1 MADDEVTRNL
11 KGMDE
16 LDFAGWNSADWHGV
30 FARNHSDDV
39 LIDVHG
45 QGQTHGIQEHIDA
58 GVRRDHR
65 WHAHPDHIA
74 PDQIR
79 IRRVD
84 VRGRKVRR
92 WWPDG
97 DRREM
102 ARWRNRRG
110 VHLDVASA
118 ATLWPGW
125 VSSGELG
132 GGTFEG
138 TSRSNRIR
146 ARADGVEVHH
156 LTGRDRGQ
164 SSSASPSGPS
174 RLLWNCFA
182 CIRVPAWERDIDP
195 RHLRD
200 HVPCPVKQMTAAK
213 SPIPCSIVSEVAVA
227 MMRAYCPVQRG

>member
-1 MADDEVTRNL
+1 M
-11 KGMDE
+11 
-16 LDFAGWNSADWHGV
+16 
-30 FARNHSDDV
+30 
-39 LIDVHG
+39 
-45 QGQTHGIQEHIDA
+45 
-58 GVRRDHR
+58 
-65 WHAHPDHIA
+65 
-74 PDQIR
+74 
-79 IRRVD
+79 
-84 VRGRKVRR
+84 RGRRVRR

-146 ARADGVEVHH
+146 ARADGLEVHH

-213 SPIPCSIVSEVAVA
+213 SPNRFPYESSAIRVRSSPRISDRCGIRAPAGAIVIRLAAPVGSACAPRPGAVPRRPA
-227 MMRAYCPVQRG
+227 PDRG